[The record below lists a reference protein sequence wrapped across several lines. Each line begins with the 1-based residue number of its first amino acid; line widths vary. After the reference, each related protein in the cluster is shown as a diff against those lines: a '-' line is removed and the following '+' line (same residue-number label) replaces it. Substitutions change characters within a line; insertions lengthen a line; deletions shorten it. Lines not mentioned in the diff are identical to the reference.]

1 MIKNQLYPYIE
12 SYINEFLYGF
22 TKEQLDVGV
31 MKGLIKLESINLR
44 PDGINEKMDERNLPF
59 WIKAGL
65 ISKISIGCSIMN
77 FIGEKPLDI
86 IIEGLDIIITPSYKW
101 IIKNMD
107 SFIIENKIQMKS
119 KYEPNDNN
127 SMDIFT
133 KKINVLDNSIFKKEF
148 IEEIFKDKTKISKEI
163 NKFFKFCYTFYYTKN
178 FSINLNIKN
187 LHIRFED
194 DQLIN
199 YTGDIALGC
208 KIDSLELILSS
219 EGIMKKDSLKISK
232 LNIYWENPAKIL
244 IPSNLLH
251 MSIND
256 GKLDEKYYTNL
267 KKIKF
272 EQFKYKPNTK
282 FIIENFSFIVK
293 FGTRIVNK
301 GKIDLFGKNSN
312 DYKLYVQFASNEIN
326 LNFYPDLLI
335 INDNYNKFVSEFS
348 VIEQVQDFKPMKKPY
363 NIKDKNFIEFM
374 QFLNQNKYQ
383 KSYTNFMFKK
393 KMIVRDWLFYFYWCQ
408 KCKLSLIGRKIN
420 PLRMEFSR
428 FYSLCFTNND
438 FHCDSIAPDNI
449 ENKNNNNNNIQNEE
463 NKVGI
468 EDYNP
473 EKINISYISDI
484 LIKGFV
490 INIHP
495 LIKTSNLDFTSM
507 KIGGIEMKIS
517 LMKAQFEFNLN
528 CKSIIVGPSKL
539 SIGEKVFISNTSRKK
554 REQLNNSE
562 ISNINSNDYME
573 NNYSKILNDIE
584 ENTGLTGLMQKYNP
598 NYKLKLKVIDDALEK
613 IGNNRKK
620 NNSFNDTE
628 LSILCNNKNNDNSI
642 QYLDMNNSNIN
653 LNDSKYGNTSNYFIP
668 TNNNSKGK
676 LTKGKNIYK
685 IIYITK

>member
-107 SFIIENKIQMKS
+107 SFIIENKMQMKS

-272 EQFKYKPNTK
+272 QQFKYMPKTK

-301 GKIDLFGKNSN
+301 GKMDLFSKNSN
-312 DYKLYVQFASNEIN
+312 DYKFYVQFASNEIN

-363 NIKDKNFIEFM
+363 NIKDKNFVEFM

-383 KSYTNFMFKK
+383 KFYNNFIFKK

-449 ENKNNNNNNIQNEE
+449 DNKNNNNQNEE

-473 EKINISYISDI
+473 DKINISYIGDI

-495 LIKTSNLDFTSM
+495 LIKASNLDFTSM
-507 KIGGIEMKIS
+507 KIGGIEMKIT
-517 LMKAQFEFNLN
+517 LMKTQFEFNLN
-528 CKSIIVGPSKL
+528 CKSIIFGPSKL

-628 LSILCNNKNNDNSI
+628 LSILYNNKNNDNSI
-642 QYLDMNNSNIN
+642 HYLDMNNSNFN

-676 LTKGKNIYK
+676 LAKGKKIYE

>member
-438 FHCDSIAPDNI
+438 FYCDSIAQDNI
-449 ENKNNNNNNIQNEE
+449 DNKNNNNNIQNEE

-507 KIGGIEMKIS
+507 KMGGIEMKIS
-517 LMKAQFEFNLN
+517 LMKTQFEFNLN

-628 LSILCNNKNNDNSI
+628 ISILCNNKNNDNSI

>member
-44 PDGINEKMDERNLPF
+44 PDGINEKMDQRNLPF
-59 WIKAGL
+59 WLKAGL

-101 IIKNMD
+101 IIKNID
-107 SFIIENKIQMKS
+107 SFILENKMQMKM
-119 KYEPNDNN
+119 KYDPNDNN
-127 SMDIFT
+127 SNDIFT
-133 KKINVLDNSIFKKEF
+133 KKINVLDNSIFKKEY
-148 IEEIFKDKTKISKEI
+148 IEEIFKDKTKLSNEI
-163 NKFFKFCYTFYYTKN
+163 NKYFKLCYSFYYTKN
-178 FSINLNIKN
+178 FSINLTIRN

-208 KIDSLELILSS
+208 KIDSFELILSS

-244 IPSNLLH
+244 IPSDLLH
-251 MSIND
+251 TSIND

-272 EQFKYKPNTK
+272 QQFKYTPNTK
-282 FIIENFSFIVK
+282 FIIENFSCAVK
-293 FGTRIVNK
+293 FGTRIVNR
-301 GKIDLFGKNSN
+301 GKMDLFGKNSN
-312 DYKLYVQFASNEIN
+312 EYKFYIQFASNEIN
-326 LNFYPDLLI
+326 FNIYPDLLI

-363 NIKDKNFIEFM
+363 NIKNKNFIEFM
-374 QFLNQNKYQ
+374 EIMNTNKKQ
-383 KSYTNFMFKK
+383 KSYNNFIYKK
-393 KMIVRDWLFYFYWCQ
+393 KMLVRDWLFYFYWCQ

-420 PLRMEFSR
+420 PLRLEFSR
-428 FYSLCFTNND
+428 FYSLCFANNNLM
-438 FHCDSIAPDNI
+438 CNSIVSDNA
-449 ENKNNNNNNIQNEE
+449 ENNNNNNGRQNE
-463 NKVGI
+463 VGI

-473 EKINISYISDI
+473 DKINISYIGDI

-495 LIKTSNLDFTSM
+495 SAKSVNLDFTSI
-507 KIGGIEMKIS
+507 KIGGVEMKIT
-517 LMKAQFEFNLN
+517 LMRTQFDFNIC
-528 CKSIIVGPSKL
+528 CKSIIFGPSKL
-539 SIGEKVFISNTSRKK
+539 NIGERVLISNFSRKK
-554 REQLNNSE
+554 REALSNFETSNYNS
-562 ISNINSNDYME
+562 NNDYME
-573 NNYSKILNDIE
+573 NSYSKILSNIE
-584 ENTGLTGLMQKYNP
+584 ENTGLTGLIQKYNP

-613 IGNNRKK
+613 IGNTKKK

-628 LSILCNNKNNDNSI
+628 LSILCNNRNNDNSI
-642 QYLDMNNSNIN
+642 HYNDNVNNSNSN
-653 LNDSKYGNTSNYFIP
+653 LNDSKYGNSNDIIP
-668 TNNNSKGK
+668 INNNRKEKITIGK
-676 LTKGKNIYK
+676 KNFK
-685 IIYITK
+685 IIYI

>member
-495 LIKTSNLDFTSM
+495 LVKTSNLDFTSM